1 MLKIIFQIYGA
12 ILFLGVFCGSLL
24 FGYLSDQFGRKIAL
38 IVAIL
43 TVTISPAIGAYM
55 PTAAGFGIF
64 RFLLGK
70 NCNNLSHLYIA
81 RDYFN
86 SDLKEHEI
94 LFFDYHL

>member
-1 MLKIIFQIYGA
+1 MFLLANEMLNIILQIYGA

-70 NCNNLSHLYIA
+70 NCKYLSHLYIA
-81 RDYFN
+81 KD
-86 SDLKEHEI
+86 
-94 LFFDYHL
+94 FFISNIKKT

>member
-1 MLKIIFQIYGA
+1 MLNIILQIYGA
-12 ILFLGVFCGSLL
+12 IMFLGVFCGSLF

-70 NCNNLSHLYIA
+70 QLKHLSNQFIA
-81 RDYFN
+81 
-86 SDLKEHEI
+86 
-94 LFFDYHL
+94 

>member
-1 MLKIIFQIYGA
+1 MTTNIDYMFLLANEMLNIILQIYGA

-70 NCNNLSHLYIA
+70 NCNNLSHL
-81 RDYFN
+81 
-86 SDLKEHEI
+86 
-94 LFFDYHL
+94 